1 MGARRPS
8 GPHHGCPLL
17 GRFPLLTYILR
28 RVALALS
35 VILAT
40 LVSAFLL
47 FFAGPSDP
55 AQAMCPETRCNPQRL
70 EQITKSLGLDKPLS
84 QQFLEYFKGLFVGR
98 DFTYAGDTVHCGA
111 PCLGYS
117 FSTRQSVNTELFS
130 RFPNTVVLALM
141 AAVVFVTV
149 GVTLGIIAAIRRGT
163 PADRG
168 IIGSSQTFGAIPYY
182 VLALLVA
189 LYPVVLWNILPQY
202 VPISAGVGPY
212 LLGMLAP
219 ALILGLYTSTSYTR
233 YTRNS
238 MLETLSM
245 DYIRTARS
253 KGIPERTVLV
263 KHGFRAAMS
272 PIVTILGLDI
282 AALLTG
288 TLITEQIFGVDGI
301 GRRTLAAFR
310 AQDLPV
316 IMGSVLIGAAV
327 VVIMNLVVDIAYS
340 FIDPRV
346 RLQ

>member
-1 MGARRPS
+1 V
-8 GPHHGCPLL
+8 
-17 GRFPLLTYILR
+17 LTYILR
-28 RVALALS
+28 RLALALS
-35 VILAT
+35 VIMAT

-55 AQAMCPETRCNPQRL
+55 AQAMCPETKCNPARL
-70 EQITKSLGLDKPLS
+70 QAITKSIGLDKPLA
-84 QQFLEYFKGLFVGR
+84 QQFLDYFKGLFVGR
-98 DFTYAGDTVHCGA
+98 DFVYAGDSVHCSA
-111 PCLGYS
+111 PCLGFS
-117 FSTRQSVNTELFS
+117 FVTRRSVNEELFT

-149 GVTLGIIAAIRRGT
+149 GVTLGIIAAVRRGS
-163 PADRG
+163 AIDRG
-168 IIGSSQTFGAIPYY
+168 LVGASQVLGSIPYY

-189 LYPVVLWNILPQY
+189 LYPVILWNILPQY
-202 VPISAGVGPY
+202 SAISAGVGPY
-212 LLGMLAP
+212 FIGMLAP
-219 ALILGLYTSTSYTR
+219 ALILGLVTASSYVR

-238 MLETLSM
+238 MIETLSM

-253 KGIPERTVLV
+253 KGINERTVLF

-272 PIVTILGLDI
+272 PIATILGLDI

-301 GRRTLAAFR
+301 GRRGLAALK

-316 IMGSVLIGAAV
+316 IMGTVLIGAVV
-327 VVIMNLVVDIAYS
+327 VVIMNLVVDILYS

-346 RLQ
+346 RLS

>member
-1 MGARRPS
+1 M
-8 GPHHGCPLL
+8 
-17 GRFPLLTYILR
+17 LTYILR
-28 RVALALS
+28 RLALALS

-55 AQAMCPETRCNPQRL
+55 AQAMCPETRCNATRL
-70 EQITKSLGLDKPLS
+70 AAITTSLGLDKPLTV
-84 QQFLEYFKGLFVGR
+84 QFYEYFKGLFVGR
-98 DFTYAGDTVHCGA
+98 DFVYAGDTVHCGA
-111 PCLGYS
+111 PCLGFS
-117 FSTRQSVNTELFS
+117 FVTRRSVNEELFT

-149 GVTLGIIAAIRRGT
+149 GVTFGILAAVRRGS
-163 PADRG
+163 ASDRG
-168 IIGSSQTFGAIPYY
+168 LVGGSQVLGSIPYY

-189 LYPVVLWNILPQY
+189 LYPVILWNVLPQY
-202 VPISAGVGPY
+202 SAISAGVGPY
-212 LLGMLAP
+212 FAGMLAP
-219 ALILGLYTSTSYTR
+219 ALILGLVTASSYVR

-238 MLETLSM
+238 MIETLSM

-253 KGIPERTVLV
+253 KGIHERTVLF

-272 PIVTILGLDI
+272 PIATILGLDI

-301 GRRTLAAFR
+301 GRRGLAALRSF
-310 AQDLPV
+310 DLPV
-316 IMGSVLIGAAV
+316 IMGTVLIGAV
-327 VVIMNLVVDIAYS
+327 VVVVMNLVVDIAYS

-346 RLQ
+346 RLS

>member
-1 MGARRPS
+1 
-8 GPHHGCPLL
+8 
-17 GRFPLLTYILR
+17 
-28 RVALALS
+28 
-35 VILAT
+35 
-40 LVSAFLL
+40 
-47 FFAGPSDP
+47 
-55 AQAMCPETRCNPQRL
+55 
-70 EQITKSLGLDKPLS
+70 
-84 QQFLEYFKGLFVGR
+84 
-98 DFTYAGDTVHCGA
+98 
-111 PCLGYS
+111 
-117 FSTRQSVNTELFS
+117 
-130 RFPNTVVLALM
+130 M

-149 GVTLGIIAAIRRGT
+149 GVTLGILAAIRRGT

-202 VPISAGVGPY
+202 VSISAGVGPY
-212 LLGMLAP
+212 FLGMLAP

-263 KHGFRAAMS
+263 RHGFRAAMS

-327 VVIMNLVVDIAYS
+327 VVVMNLVVDIAYS